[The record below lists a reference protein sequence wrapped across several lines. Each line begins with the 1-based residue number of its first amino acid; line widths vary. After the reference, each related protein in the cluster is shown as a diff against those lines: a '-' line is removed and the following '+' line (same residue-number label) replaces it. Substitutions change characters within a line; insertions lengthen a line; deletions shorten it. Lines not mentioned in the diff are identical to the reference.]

1 MEQTVSKLRRWELD
15 HPEQDIRGWPL
26 RDATGGHIGTVSEL
40 RFDDRT
46 GHVTHVVL
54 ADGRRYSAHDIYMG
68 DRFLAFAK
76 ETPKEERAA
85 ERSGNGSATAA
96 TAAAAG
102 TLGGAAKKMF
112 PEKVTNGGADVVVS
126 LIDEELE
133 ISKRSFDAGGAQVQT
148 RVVEQPVARELRL
161 MDERVKVERRN
172 VDRPL
177 QSAEADAEFKDRTI
191 EVTAKSEVPIVHK
204 RAHVT
209 EEIVLKKELSQR
221 VERIKDSVRHT
232 DVDIQELAAAKR
244 SEGN

>member
-1 MEQTVSKLRRWELD
+1 MEQTFSKLRRWELD
-15 HPEQDIRGWPL
+15 HPEEDIRGWPL

-54 ADGRRYSAHDIYMG
+54 ADGRKYPAHDIWMG
-68 DRFLAFAK
+68 DRFLAFTK
-76 ETPKEERAA
+76 TTPKEERAS

-96 TAAAAG
+96 AAAG
-102 TLGGAAKKMF
+102 TLGSKEKKMF
-112 PEKVTNGGADVVVS
+112 PEKVTNGGGDVIVS

-177 QSAEADAEFKDRTI
+177 QSAEADAEFKDKTI